1 MTIVAAVK
9 SRDGLVLGTDSMSQV
24 VGMREDQKTAAF
36 LKAYGNATKLF
47 RLGESDIGIA
57 SWGVGN
63 LGTRSIGGL
72 ILDYSETLL
81 SLPATIE
88 EAARGLTQFVG
99 PVYDGA
105 FSAIETRQRPPLGFL
120 LGGYSQQQP
129 LPELWEVRLPPI
141 QPEAD
146 QVSRI
151 HGPEDFGANW
161 RGIELPFTRLHIG
174 FDPRTLNDFIEQGV
188 DRAIV
193 EQIAQKYQSPVV
205 FDSMPIQDAINFCG
219 YILRTTIAFST
230 FEVGIPACGE
240 PLQMAVIL
248 RRQGFIWVEEPR
260 FHV

>member
-24 VGMREDQKTAAF
+24 VGMKEDQKTAAF

-47 RLGESDIGIA
+47 RLGESAIGIA
-57 SWGVGN
+57 SWGIGN

-72 ILDYSETLL
+72 ILDYSET
-81 SLPATIE
+81 SLPTTIE
-88 EAARGLTQFVG
+88 EVARGLTQFVS
-99 PVYDGA
+99 PVYDA
-105 FSAIETRQRPPLGFL
+105 VFSTIDTPQRPGLGFL
-120 LGGYSQQQP
+120 VGGYSQQQA
-129 LPELWEVRLPPI
+129 LPELWEVRLPLI
-141 QPEAD
+141 QPRVEY
-146 QVSRI
+146 VSMIR
-151 HGPEDFGANW
+151 GPEDFGANW
-161 RGIELPFTRLHIG
+161 RGIELPFARLHFG
-174 FDPRTLNDFIEQGV
+174 FDPRTLNDLIERGV
-188 DRAIV
+188 DRTVV
-193 EQIAQKYQSPVV
+193 EEISQKYQSPVV